1 MVEIKYERLGET
13 RTEEAGQTLLEISKS
28 QGIPHFHACGG
39 NARCSTCRV
48 MVLKGAGNLA
58 PRTEAE
64 STLAQRKGL
73 GDDIRLACQTRVN
86 GPVTIQRL
94 VLDDRDAENAYTHE
108 AQTAI
113 GTGTAMKVAVL
124 FSDIRGFTTFSE
136 SSLPYDVMHILNR
149 YLYGVG
155 EAIHQNQGYIDKY
168 MGDGV
173 MALFGLK
180 GVGPKKAATS
190 RGGGTR
196 YDRRFREFQYLS
208 QRAIGVAFQVGI
220 GVHVGEVVVGEMG
233 HPERR
238 QLTALGDVVN
248 TASRIESA
256 TKEFGANLL
265 ISDAVYEQVKDTI
278 KSGRS
283 FEAKLKGKASAHTLI
298 EVLGA
303 SLSQT
308 HAEVET
314 RVARTVLQS
323 ITRMDAPGLLRLAFH
338 DAMSGGING
347 SIRTPEALA
356 RPENVGLEAPLER
369 LTTLKDRLGTISWGD
384 LIAFRWGRQQLS
396 VAVALIY
403 PLTLGRP
410 EATTNLDSADVPHHD
425 ENTMSLKARFAKR
438 GLSARDLVALSGAH
452 TLGKSGEKPFTSDPF
467 SFTNSYFRHL
477 LEDDGALLISD
488 RALLADPQTRAYV
501 EEYAQNERAFFADF
515 VTAYRRMCD

>member
-64 STLAQRKGL
+64 SALAQRKGL

-180 GVGPKKAATS
+180 GVGPKKAATQAVAA
-190 RGGGTR
+190 GL
-196 YDRRFREFQYLS
+196 DMIDALENFNIYLKE
-208 QRAIGVAFQVGI
+208 QFGVAFQVGI

-278 KSGRS
+278 KSG
-283 FEAKLKGKASAHTLI
+283 
-298 EVLGA
+298 
-303 SLSQT
+303 
-308 HAEVET
+308 
-314 RVARTVLQS
+314 
-323 ITRMDAPGLLRLAFH
+323 
-338 DAMSGGING
+338 
-347 SIRTPEALA
+347 
-356 RPENVGLEAPLER
+356 
-369 LTTLKDRLGTISWGD
+369 
-384 LIAFRWGRQQLS
+384 
-396 VAVALIY
+396 
-403 PLTLGRP
+403 
-410 EATTNLDSADVPHHD
+410 
-425 ENTMSLKARFAKR
+425 
-438 GLSARDLVALSGAH
+438 
-452 TLGKSGEKPFTSDPF
+452 
-467 SFTNSYFRHL
+467 
-477 LEDDGALLISD
+477 ALLKQSSKVKHQPIH
-488 RALLADPQTRAYV
+488 
-501 EEYAQNERAFFADF
+501 
-515 VTAYRRMCD
+515 